1 MNKENL
7 FAMVAEKKLQIK
19 TLATR
24 HSDELDFH
32 DVAVWQVR
40 EAFEQIWRVREDEV
54 RSLRKRIATLEIEIR
69 KKQKAGLL

>member
-1 MNKENL
+1 MKKDAL

-24 HSDELDFH
+24 NSDELDFH

-40 EAFEQIWRVREDEV
+40 EAFDQIWRAREDEV
-54 RSLRKRIATLEIEIR
+54 RTLQKKIKTLETELR
-69 KKQKAGLL
+69 RKQKVRLP

>member
-1 MNKENL
+1 MRVRTVNMEGASQMKKDDL

-32 DVAVWQVR
+32 DVSVWQVR

-54 RSLRKRIATLEIEIR
+54 RTL
-69 KKQKAGLL
+69 QKMDQDT